1 MKSIILRKQK
11 RQVDFRLEH
20 GGGQG
25 VGDEDIELRIRE
37 EGDDVRD
44 IGGEVVNS
52 LKKKKHKRSLGR
64 DGGGSDNIRKSKDRE
79 ERGKSLEI
87 DERRRSVGSQHGRES
102 LEREFG
108 RESAER
114 QHSPKSLEM
123 REYESADRDL
133 REWDSVVASC
143 RARRAGAEDGEDHR
157 AGQVSVVVV
166 ASVVFVV
173 GEDHQVDWCYVLQ
186 CLIGCKYLGQH
197 PDHLRCWVY

>member
-1 MKSIILRKQK
+1 MRNIFESNIHI
-11 RQVDFRLEH
+11 DFRLEH

-64 DGGGSDNIRKSKDRE
+64 DGGGSDNIRKSKDRREERE

-102 LEREFG
+102 LGREFG

-133 REWDSVVASC
+133 REWDSGELAAVVVGQA
-143 RARRAGAEDGEDHR
+143 AVLAGLEQKMER
-157 AGQVSVVVV
+157 IIGQVKFPLSLMLLLLL
-166 ASVVFVV
+166 SLLS
-173 GEDHQVDWCYVLQ
+173 EK
-186 CLIGCKYLGQH
+186 II
-197 PDHLRCWVY
+197 R

>member
-44 IGGEVVNS
+44 IGGEVVDS

-102 LEREFG
+102 LGREFG

-114 QHSPKSLEM
+114 QHSPKSMEM
-123 REYESADRDL
+123 RERESADRDL
-133 REWDSVVASC
+133 REWDS
-143 RARRAGAEDGEDHR
+143 GEL
-157 AGQVSVVVV
+157 ASVVVGQAAV
-166 ASVVFVV
+166 LA
-173 GEDHQVDWCYVLQ
+173 GLEQKMERIIGQVKFPLS
-186 CLIGCKYLGQH
+186 LMLLLLLSLLSEKII
-197 PDHLRCWVY
+197 R

>member
-1 MKSIILRKQK
+1 M
-11 RQVDFRLEH
+11 
-20 GGGQG
+20 
-25 VGDEDIELRIRE
+25 
-37 EGDDVRD
+37 RD

-64 DGGGSDNIRKSKDRE
+64 DGGGSDNIRKSKDREERE

-133 REWDSVVASC
+133 REWDS
-143 RARRAGAEDGEDHR
+143 GEL
-157 AGQVSVVVV
+157 ASVVVGQAAV
-166 ASVVFVV
+166 LA
-173 GEDHQVDWCYVLQ
+173 GLEQKMERIIGQVKFPLSLLLLCCRRRSSGRLVLCSPMPNWMQ
-186 CLIGCKYLGQH
+186 IFRSTPGSSQVLGVLTH
-197 PDHLRCWVY
+197 MSN

>member
-1 MKSIILRKQK
+1 MRNIFESNIHI
-11 RQVDFRLEH
+11 DFRLEH
-20 GGGQG
+20 DGGQG

-64 DGGGSDNIRKSKDRE
+64 DGGGSDNIRKSRDREERE

-133 REWDSVVASC
+133 REWDSGELAAVVVGQA
-143 RARRAGAEDGEDHR
+143 AVLAGLEQKMER
-157 AGQVSVVVV
+157 IIGQVKFPLSLLLPL
-166 ASVVFVV
+166 SLLS
-173 GEDHQVDWCYVLQ
+173 EK
-186 CLIGCKYLGQH
+186 II
-197 PDHLRCWVY
+197 R

>member
-1 MKSIILRKQK
+1 MRNLFESNINI
-11 RQVDFRLEH
+11 DFRLEH
-20 GGGQG
+20 SGGQG

-52 LKKKKHKRSLGR
+52 LKKKKHKKSLGR
-64 DGGGSDNIRKSKDRE
+64 DGGGSDNIRKSKDRD

-87 DERRRSVGSQHGRES
+87 DERRRSVGSQYGRES
-102 LEREFG
+102 LGREFG

-133 REWDSVVASC
+133 REWDSGELAAVVVGQA
-143 RARRAGAEDGEDHR
+143 AVLAGLEQKMER
-157 AGQVSVVVV
+157 IIGQVK
-166 ASVVFVV
+166 FP
-173 GEDHQVDWCYVLQ
+173 L
-186 CLIGCKYLGQH
+186 L
-197 PDHLRCWVY
+197 

>member
-1 MKSIILRKQK
+1 MKAIFI
-11 RQVDFRLEH
+11 DFRLEH

-44 IGGEVVNS
+44 IGGEVVDS

-64 DGGGSDNIRKSKDRE
+64 DGGGSDNIRKSKDRD

-102 LEREFG
+102 FEREFG

-123 REYESADRDL
+123 REYDSESVDRDL
-133 REWDSVVASC
+133 REWDSGDLAAVVVGQA
-143 RARRAGAEDGEDHR
+143 AVLAGLEQKMER
-157 AGQVSVVVV
+157 IIGQVKFPLSL
-166 ASVVFVV
+166 SLLLPLSLLS
-173 GEDHQVDWCYVLQ
+173 EK
-186 CLIGCKYLGQH
+186 II
-197 PDHLRCWVY
+197 R

>member
-1 MKSIILRKQK
+1 MKRIILRKQK
-11 RQVDFRLEH
+11 RQFDFRLEH

-44 IGGEVVNS
+44 IGGEVVDS

-79 ERGKSLEI
+79 EREERGKSLEI

-102 LEREFG
+102 LGREFG

-123 REYESADRDL
+123 RERESADRDL
-133 REWDSVVASC
+133 REWDS
-143 RARRAGAEDGEDHR
+143 GEL
-157 AGQVSVVVV
+157 ASVVVGQAAV
-166 ASVVFVV
+166 LA
-173 GEDHQVDWCYVLQ
+173 GLEQKMERIIGQVKFPLS
-186 CLIGCKYLGQH
+186 LLLPLSLLSEKII
-197 PDHLRCWVY
+197 R